1 MIKDFKENTR
11 IKEQLLVAS
20 STTGVTTAGSR
31 YLNILLQDVSKQIDA
46 RKWDATDE
54 DVEIFK
60 AGNVVEVEADVIK
73 FRNDLQLKVLRGKV
87 CNDDIDPTN
96 FVTSAP
102 VSKNEL
108 QVKFLAYVDNIK
120 HPEIAAI
127 IKEVINDVFIS
138 FFNYPA
144 AVKNHHDY
152 ISGLAHHT
160 VTMLDLASS
169 ICDIYPDLD
178 REILYAGVILH
189 DIGKI
194 EELSGSV
201 LPKYTVKGKLLGHIS
216 IMQAKVYEIA
226 NRLQINSEIPILLQH
241 MILSHHGKYEYGSP
255 VLPLTK
261 EAEVLSMID
270 NLDAK
275 LNTINKALSTIEEG
289 ETTHRLF
296 SLDDRMFYKPT
307 KNKK

>member
-108 QVKFLAYVDNIK
+108 QAKFLAYVDNIK